1 MDLLA
6 PGISR
11 APKRET
17 LGSKGAWVEKGMTCP
32 ILGLFVGAVTLET
45 PQLFTALGIYGGGED
60 HQDQSLVKLPGVCK
74 DTEYSSAVLRVSL
87 RDLRVLSWPQAM

>member
-1 MDLLA
+1 M
-6 PGISR
+6 SK

-17 LGSKGAWVEKGMTCP
+17 QGSKGAWVEKGDSCP

-45 PQLFTALGIYGGGED
+45 PQLFTALGIYGGD

-74 DTEYSSAVLRVSL
+74 DTKYSPAVLRAS
-87 RDLRVLSWPQAM
+87 